1 MGRPFSKLKM
11 PHFSRTQLITTLT
24 MMMHTVQ
31 DNSDME
37 LNRTMALSMF
47 EVILRYYNLFTQAKG
62 DKKLIQTCYNKAKGP
77 KNDPRFAK
85 YVVKFEELTRPPP
98 LRRSARLLKRKPLI
112 QESV

>member
-1 MGRPFSKLKM
+1 MML
-11 PHFSRTQLITTLT
+11 RTVENNL
-24 MMMHTVQ
+24 
-31 DNSDME
+31 D
-37 LNRTMALSMF
+37 MALSMF
-47 EVILRYYNLFTQAKG
+47 EVTLRYYNLFTQAKG

>member
-1 MGRPFSKLKM
+1 
-11 PHFSRTQLITTLT
+11 
-24 MMMHTVQ
+24 MHTVQ